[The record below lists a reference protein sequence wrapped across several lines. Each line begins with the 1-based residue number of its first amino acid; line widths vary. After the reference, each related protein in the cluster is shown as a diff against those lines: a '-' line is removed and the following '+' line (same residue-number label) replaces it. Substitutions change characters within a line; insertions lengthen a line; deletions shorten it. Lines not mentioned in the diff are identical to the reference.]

1 MSLSS
6 EVTTTTSTSVAS
18 SGKSQRDNFTEPTKR
33 LMAQRVGWLCSNP
46 VCAKPTVGPQKGGS
60 GTMNIGVAAHIT
72 AASEGFARYDARLTR
87 EERKALENGIW
98 LCSDHAHQ
106 IDHDEKAFPVELL
119 HKWKKDAEE
128 RAFEQ
133 LLTGG
138 RARVEP
144 MGAEL
149 AEALG
154 YLRQQFGLPE
164 SEGLPALLERVRSAA
179 QRHIETFSEQG
190 PAHAVSLY
198 LTAASSRGKSF
209 THVEMAA
216 ALRSCGILDL
226 VAEPGQG
233 KSTTLVQ
240 LGATLLESGPLP
252 LLIPLAEVGH
262 SVDDL
267 FAWMAARQAFTGIRS
282 DHLKFLAAHG
292 EIAFLLD
299 GWNEVTPAAR
309 LALIK
314 TMRAL
319 RREFPLLFICI
330 TTRPQA
336 AAVPFVARTIHVE
349 SLSDEQQE
357 EMASRH
363 GSVGQDLLDRVRRTS
378 GVRDLARIP
387 FYLQALLQVGD
398 AGTLP
403 TSKESTIALL
413 VKQHEDI
420 PERAEQLRQSMLG
433 QHRRYLADL
442 AVAMMQARTTAL
454 DDTAARQSLRA
465 TNEKLLAEG
474 LVQTPPEPAS
484 VLETLVA
491 THVLVHGEGD
501 TYAFQH
507 QQFQEWYAASHVEAR
522 MRDLPK
528 DAGLESRFA
537 RELLNDRLWE
547 EAVLF
552 ACERL
557 AMDASGAVI
566 VAQAVRLAMS
576 VGPMLAAE
584 IVYRTGDAVWA
595 LVSAEVQVFAR
606 AWHQAD
612 QVDLAVGF
620 MMKTGRADFA
630 DLVWPLV
637 SNSSDHIQS
646 EALHLGDRIR
656 PTVFGDHLQGD
667 YEHLQER
674 VRERLVSGLIFGGGI
689 EALEAGFDL
698 AKRDPSVEVK
708 SEAVEALLFR
718 GAPRQA
724 AAVLDGAEDAVW
736 RRVAE
741 RDYFDGLTAPHVL
754 RRLRTLQE
762 EDAMANPS
770 PARSLARLARKA
782 QISGDVA
789 DLDVILRD
797 EKLDL
802 HSDSTA
808 AAFHQTANAFPAVVA
823 AAMQDRILA
832 DFPLPFRVQGYLSPQ
847 PVSEAAELAN
857 IINGSEEV
865 DERTGG
871 ALFLAGSGIIT
882 RMIGEFLALKPQIYA
897 NGMPT
902 SKQYAPLGLLRDK
915 ISGTRPKAFVE
926 AIVSFAALNDNRDIE
941 ALADLITGHGKHGTN
956 ERMDDI
962 PAEARRKLVEALN
975 GWADCLMAP
984 GPPSRHDMAEVVNAM
999 RRVPDPSEM
1008 KWVSAFL
1015 QEDLKQR
1022 DALKELAMTGRDREA
1037 LNEWRTSHAL
1047 SYRQALY
1054 EIGSDGA
1061 YEVAKSLLRHPEF
1074 GHDAAVALRLIAM
1087 PALLEKRANVWPDL
1101 DRAQSARERRS
1112 SQPGLSLDAAE
1123 NMLDVVEELAASE
1136 PPFGRAVAMAA
1147 IAVVM
1152 PHVARPALM
1161 AKIGSFEVTSH
1172 TKLDFFNGMIVGG
1185 LLPASDLVLQEF
1197 RKVLAENE
1205 DRWWDDQA
1213 SYAMFSWLKVFPNT
1227 DRPKSVFDALALVP
1241 EKNLSRWRI
1250 RDILPQ
1256 LRLLDVET
1264 RAWMLREFALK
1275 FPDLRSEHEWFDQ
1288 VQKLGF
1294 RPAMDLL
1301 LQGVEGDLGEGFN
1314 LGSGHFLLLEQLAY
1328 TMADDDESYIFE
1340 KLAAAR
1346 SNTAKALVFSVLLKT
1361 HSVDGLMAAVRSPV
1375 GQEVIRRQGERGV
1388 QDMIYTKEPH
1398 SPDGTSYE
1406 LRPCNASALRRELFA
1421 LTVSPDKDQAA
1432 FAVDYLTR
1440 IDMIRQEDGATEDEP
1455 RHPDI
1460 YSGRPWPHV
1469 ASPH

>member
-1 MSLSS
+1 MSINPKATKKKSEPVSS
-6 EVTTTTSTSVAS
+6 IGA
-18 SGKSQRDNFTEPTKR
+18 SQRDNFTEPTKR
-33 LMAQRVGWLCSNP
+33 LLAQRVGWLCSNP
-46 VCAKPTVGPQKGGS
+46 ECSKPTVGPQKGGP
-60 GTMNIGVAAHIT
+60 GTMNIGIAAHIT

-87 EERKALENGIW
+87 EERKAPENGIW

-144 MGAEL
+144 MGAGL

-154 YLRQQFGLPE
+154 YLRQQFGLLE
-164 SEGLPALLERVRSAA
+164 SEDLPALLEKVRPAA
-179 QRHIETFSEQG
+179 QRHIETFSQQG

-198 LTAASSRGKSF
+198 LSAASSRGRSF

-252 LLIPLAEVGH
+252 LLVPLAEVGQ

-267 FAWMAARQAFTGIRS
+267 FTWIAARQAFRGIRS
-282 DHLKFLAAHG
+282 DHLKFLAEHG

-314 TMRAL
+314 TTRAL
-319 RREFPLLFICI
+319 TREFPLLAICI

-336 AAVPFVARTIHVE
+336 AAVPFVARTIYVE

-357 EMASRH
+357 EMASGH
-363 GSVGQDLLDRVRRTS
+363 GGVGQDLLDRVRRTS

-387 FYLQALLQVGD
+387 FYLEALLQVGD
-398 AGTLP
+398 AGALP
-403 TSKESTIALL
+403 TSKEGTIALL

-433 QHRRYLADL
+433 QHRRYLGDL

-465 TNEKLLAEG
+465 TNAKLLAEG
-474 LVQTPPEPAS
+474 LVQNAPEPAN

-507 QQFQEWYAASHVEAR
+507 QQFQEWYAAGHVEAG

-528 DAGLESRFA
+528 DAGLESSFA
-537 RELLNDRLWE
+537 QELLNDRLWE
-547 EAVLF
+547 EAILF

-557 AMDASGAVI
+557 AMDASGAAI

-584 IVYRTGDAVWA
+584 MVYRTGDAVWA
-595 LVSAEVQVFAR
+595 LVSAEVQAFAR

-612 QVDLAVGF
+612 KVDLAVGF

-637 SNSSDHIQS
+637 SNSSDQIQS

-656 PTVFGDHLQGD
+656 PTVFGDHLKKD
-667 YEHLQER
+667 YEQLEER

-689 EALEAGFDL
+689 EALETAFDL
-698 AKRDPSVEVK
+698 AKRDLSVEVK
-708 SEAVEALLFR
+708 SEAIEALLFR

-724 AAVLDGAEDAVW
+724 TEVLDGAEDAVW
-736 RRVAE
+736 QRIAE

-754 RRLRTLQE
+754 TRLRTLQE
-762 EDAMANPS
+762 EDAKANPS
-770 PARSLARLARKA
+770 APRSLACCTRKA
-782 QISGDVA
+782 QISGDAA
-789 DLDVILRD
+789 DLEVILRD
-797 EKLDL
+797 KKLDL
-802 HSDSTA
+802 HAENTR
-808 AAFHQTANAFPAVVA
+808 AAFHQAVSAFPAVVA
-823 AAMQDRILA
+823 TALQDRILA
-832 DFPLPFRVQGYLSPQ
+832 DLSLPFRVQGYLSPQ
-847 PVSEAAELAN
+847 AVSEAAELTS
-857 IINGSEEV
+857 IINGSAKV

-871 ALFLAGSGIIT
+871 ALFLAGPGIISG
-882 RMIGEFLALKPQIYA
+882 MIREFLALKPQIYA

-902 SKQYAPLGLLRDK
+902 SQQYAPLGLLRDK
-915 ISGTRPKAFVE
+915 ISATRPEAFVD
-926 AIVSFAALNDNRDIE
+926 AITSFSAIENHSDIE
-941 ALADLITGHGKHGTN
+941 ALADLITVHGKHGTN

-962 PAEARRKLVEALN
+962 PAESRRKLVEALN
-975 GWADCLMAP
+975 GWAACLMAS
-984 GPPSRHDMAEVVNAM
+984 GPPSRHDMAQVVDAM

-1015 QEDLKQR
+1015 HEDLKQR
-1022 DALKELAMTGRDREA
+1022 DALKELATKGRDREA

-1054 EIGSDGA
+1054 EIGSDEA
-1061 YEVAKSLLRHPEF
+1061 YEVAKSLLRHAEF

-1087 PALLEKRANVWPDL
+1087 PSLLEKRANVWPDL

-1112 SQPGLSLDAAE
+1112 CQPELSLDAAE
-1123 NMLDVVEELAASE
+1123 SMLDVAAELAAAE
-1136 PPFGRAVAMAA
+1136 PPHGRAVAMAA

-1152 PHVARPALM
+1152 PHIARPELM
-1161 AKIGSFEVTSH
+1161 TKIAGFEVTSH
-1172 TKLDFFNGMIVGG
+1172 TKLDLFNGLIVGG
-1185 LLPASDLVLQEF
+1185 LLPPADLVLQEF
-1197 RKVLAENE
+1197 RKVLAEKE
-1205 DRWWDDQA
+1205 DRWWDDQT

-1227 DRPKSVFDALALVP
+1227 DRPDSVFDALALVP

-1250 RDILPQ
+1250 RDILSQ
-1256 LRLLDVET
+1256 LRLLDVGT
-1264 RAWMLREFALK
+1264 RSRLLREFTLK
-1275 FPDLRSEHEWFDQ
+1275 FPDMLSEHEWFDQ
-1288 VQKLGF
+1288 VRKLGF
-1294 RPAMDLL
+1294 RAAMDLL
-1301 LQGVEGDLGEGFN
+1301 LQGVEGDLGKGFD
-1314 LGSGHFLLLEQLAY
+1314 LSSGHFLLTEQLAY
-1328 TMADDDESYIFE
+1328 AMADDDEAYLFE
-1340 KLAAAR
+1340 KLAVAR
-1346 SNTAKALVFSVLLKT
+1346 SDRAKALVFSVLLKT
-1361 HSVDGLMAAVRSPV
+1361 YSVDGLLAAARSPV
-1375 GQEVIRRQGERGV
+1375 GQQVMRRQGERGV
-1388 QDMIYTKEPH
+1388 RDMIYTKGPH

-1406 LRPCNASALRRELFA
+1406 LRPRNASELRRQLFA
-1421 LTVSPDKDQAA
+1421 MTASPDKDQAA
-1432 FAVDYLTR
+1432 FAVDYLSC
-1440 IDMIRQEDGATEDEP
+1440 IDMIRQQDGVTEDEP

-1460 YSGRPWPHV
+1460 QSGRPWPQV
-1469 ASPH
+1469 ASH

>member
-1 MSLSS
+1 MSISS
-6 EVTTTTSTSVAS
+6 EATTTTSTSVAS
-18 SGKSQRDNFTEPTKR
+18 SGKSQRDNFTESTKR

-60 GTMNIGVAAHIT
+60 GTMNIGIAAHIT
-72 AASEGFARYDARLTR
+72 AASEGFARYDARLTP
-87 EERKALENGIW
+87 EERKAPENGIW

-106 IDHDEKAFPVELL
+106 IDHDEKVFTVELL
-119 HKWKKDAEE
+119 HKWKKGAEE

-154 YLRQQFGLPE
+154 YLRQQFGLSE
-164 SEGLPALLERVRSAA
+164 SEGLPVLLGRVRSAA
-179 QRHIETFSEQG
+179 QRHIETFAEQG

-198 LTAASSRGKSF
+198 LTAASSQGRSF
-209 THVEMAA
+209 TYVEMAA

-252 LLIPLAEVGH
+252 LLVPLAEVGQ

-314 TMRAL
+314 TLRAL
-319 RREFPLLFICI
+319 RREFPLLVICI

-349 SLSDEQQE
+349 ALSDEQQE
-357 EMASRH
+357 VMASRH

-398 AGTLP
+398 AGALP
-403 TSKESTIALL
+403 TSKEGTIALL
-413 VKQHEDI
+413 VKQHENI
-420 PERAEQLRQSMLG
+420 PERAEQLRQTMLG
-433 QHRRYLADL
+433 QHRRYLGDL
-442 AVAMMQARTTAL
+442 AVAMMQVRTTAL

-474 LVQTPPEPAS
+474 LVQNAPELAS

-528 DAGLESRFA
+528 DAGLESTFA
-537 RELLNDRLWE
+537 QETLNDRLWE

-557 AMDASGAVI
+557 AMDTSGTVI

-584 IVYRTGDAVWA
+584 IVYRTGDAAWA
-595 LVSAEVQVFAR
+595 LVSAEVQAFAR
-606 AWHQAD
+606 AWHRAD

-620 MMKTGRADFA
+620 MMKTGRADFT
-630 DLVWPLV
+630 DIVWPLV

-646 EALHLGDRIR
+646 EALRLGDRIR

-667 YEHLQER
+667 YEQLQER

-741 RDYFDGLTAPHVL
+741 RDNFDGLTAPHVL

-762 EDAMANPS
+762 EEATTNPS
-770 PARSLARLARKA
+770 PARSLARFARHA
-782 QISGDVA
+782 QISGYVA
-789 DLDVILRD
+789 DVDVILRD

-802 HSDSTA
+802 HFDSMT

-832 DFPLPFRVQGYLSPQ
+832 DFSLPFRVQGYLSPQ

-857 IINGSEEV
+857 IINGSGEV

-871 ALFLAGSGIIT
+871 ATFLAGPGIIT

-902 SKQYAPLGLLRDK
+902 SEQYAPLGLLRDK
-915 ISGTRPKAFVE
+915 ISSTRPEAFVE

-941 ALADLITGHGKHGTN
+941 SLAGLITGHGKHGTN
-956 ERMDDI
+956 ERIDDI

-975 GWADCLMAP
+975 GWADCLMAA

-1015 QEDLKQR
+1015 HEDLKQR
-1022 DALKELAMTGRDREA
+1022 DALKELAMTGRDRDA

-1061 YEVAKSLLRHPEF
+1061 YELAKSLLRHPDF

-1101 DRAQSARERRS
+1101 DRAQSARERRT
-1112 SQPGLSLDAAE
+1112 SQPCLSLDAAE
-1123 NMLDVVEELAASE
+1123 SMLDVVEELAVSE
-1136 PPFGRAVAMAA
+1136 PPFGRAVASAA

-1161 AKIGSFEVTSH
+1161 AKIGSFEVPFH

-1197 RKVLAENE
+1197 RKVLAENQ
-1205 DRWWDDQA
+1205 DRWWDEQT
-1213 SYAMFSWLKVFPNT
+1213 SYAMYRWLNVFPNT
-1227 DRPKSVFDALALVP
+1227 DRPESVFDALALVP
-1241 EKNLSRWRI
+1241 EKNLSRWRT

-1256 LRLLDVET
+1256 LRLLDVEK
-1264 RAWMLREFALK
+1264 RAWMLREFVLK
-1275 FPDLRSEHEWFDQ
+1275 FPELRSEHEWFDQ
-1288 VQKLGF
+1288 VRKLGF

-1301 LQGVEGDLGEGFN
+1301 LQGVEGDLGDGFN
-1314 LGSGHFLLLEQLAY
+1314 LKSGHFLLPEQLAY
-1328 TMADDDESYIFE
+1328 AMADEDESYVFE

-1346 SNTAKALVFSVLLKT
+1346 SNGAKALIFSVLLKT
-1361 HSVDGLMAAVRSPV
+1361 YSVDGLMAAARSPV
-1375 GQEVIRRQGERGV
+1375 GQEVLRRQGERGV
-1388 QDMIYTKEPH
+1388 RDMIYTKELH

-1406 LRPCNASALRRELFA
+1406 LRPRNASALRRELFA
-1421 LTVSPDKDQAA
+1421 LTLSPDKDQAA

-1440 IDMIRQEDGATEDEP
+1440 IDTIRQEDGATEDEP

-1460 YSGRPWPHV
+1460 YSGRRWPNV